1 MIQYYL
7 DLETQVKAIDE
18 KNLEGGQIQKIY
30 STAWYIS
37 LNIRTPG
44 KSWSLYL
51 GRGGGHEGVWL
62 SESAPPSPLRRKDN
76 FLEYFRHHLSSCA
89 FLSLELDPH
98 DRIIN
103 LSYQKY
109 GNKQSL
115 LLFWKA
121 RKLYFVHHYQEK
133 PETPF
138 RLLLSWRQK
147 AVVPT
152 EDLVDLFSCFD
163 EIGRNVDLNHESK
176 NKEFFQINDLL
187 LHELESSQM
196 KKLGQNPNYLQRKK
210 ENIEDDLRKAQQW
223 QKLQTILDQGQ
234 SLDQFYV
241 LNVDDQKI
249 KFEGELNPYERRNLV
264 FQKIKKLKRG
274 EGILSERLHAV
285 NDLLEGKP
293 REEDKV
299 VSTLPIVKPIWGKE
313 DIPEPSS
320 KKIEKED
327 YRIFSFE
334 KYQIG
339 VGLSSTGNDQLRNKW
354 ASRDDHWLHLED
366 GKSAHVVIKLQS
378 GCILESDIINVGAS
392 ILAYFSHFNADWV
405 PIIFTQVKNLKG
417 VSGAAGMVIYKK
429 EKHLRCLRINSGP
442 WISL

>member
-30 STAWYIS
+30 STAWFIS

-51 GRGGGHEGVWL
+51 GRGGGYEGVWL
-62 SESAPPSPLRRKDN
+62 SEAAPPSPLRRKDN
-76 FLEYFRHHLSSCA
+76 FLEYFRHHLSSCS
-89 FLSLELDPH
+89 FIGLELDPH

-103 LSYQKY
+103 LTYQKF

-115 LLFWKA
+115 LLFWKS

-133 PETPF
+133 PEAPF

-147 AVVPT
+147 AVLPT
-152 EDLVDLFSCFD
+152 EDLPDLYSCFD
-163 EIGRNVDLNHESK
+163 EIGRNKDLSHESKSKEFIQIPDLLNHE
-176 NKEFFQINDLL
+176 LA
-187 LHELESSQM
+187 SSQM
-196 KKLGQNPNYLQRKK
+196 KKLGQHPNYLQRKK

-241 LNVDDQKI
+241 LNVEDQKI

-285 NDLLEGKP
+285 NDLLDGKP
-293 REEDKV
+293 KQEDQV
-299 VSTLPIVKPIWGKE
+299 ISTLPIVKPVWGKE
-313 DIPEPSS
+313 DIPEPTS
-320 KKIEKED
+320 KKSEKED
-327 YRIFSFE
+327 FRIFPFE
-334 KYQIG
+334 KFQIC

-354 ASRDDHWLHLED
+354 ANKEDHWLHLEE
-366 GKSAHVVIKLQS
+366 GKSAHVIIKLQS
-378 GCILESDIINVGAS
+378 GVILEPYIIDTGAS
-392 ILAYFSHFNADWV
+392 ILAHFSHFNADWI

-429 EKHLRCLRINSGP
+429 EKHLRCQRITTGP
-442 WISL
+442 WI